1 MKLLTLLMLFTTS
14 SYGQANGRQFDII
27 YGKLDSLAE
36 IESDLVDQLEVERFK
51 WIMNE
56 MNTLEFPKGE
66 GESIRHSAMALSYN
80 ESHEQA
86 NWVMHLILPAIIY
99 GNVSRTNDFREDEL
113 VKTGTAQEVDYFLK
127 TLNQDSSYTYDG
139 FGFDRGHLAPSADFR
154 WSPIAL
160 SESYYYSNMSPQIGD
175 FNREKWA
182 ELENDLREYVISNNV
197 HIAIV
202 TAPVLSDDLPKIERS
217 VNKVSIPKLY
227 VKVALD
233 VVNKRGIAYVMP
245 NQKILKPLE
254 AYAVS
259 IDSAETLLGYD
270 LFAGVEDQFESDIES
285 SFDYQLWMPADRK
298 GDVLPIVK
306 RRLPKSA
313 LSTESIH
320 VMINSGRKHTV
331 CGKVV
336 STKKHEKGHVFINLD
351 MKFPNQVFS
360 VSIFESNIHNFS
372 YQPHVYLMDKEVC
385 FTGEISDYNKTANM
399 VIENEKKVK
408 LLGDY

>member
-1 MKLLTLLMLFTTS
+1 MLFTGY

-27 YGKLDSLAE
+27 YSKLDSLAE
-36 IESDLVDQLEVERFK
+36 IESDLVNQLEVERFK

-56 MNTLEFPKGE
+56 MGTLEFPKSE
-66 GESIRHSAMALSYN
+66 GADEPILHSALALSYN
-80 ESHEQA
+80 ETHEQA

-127 TLNQDSSYTYDG
+127 TLKADSSYKYDG

-160 SESYYYSNMSPQIGD
+160 SESYYYSNMSPQVGD

-182 ELENDLREYVISNNV
+182 ELENDLREYVITNNV
-197 HIAIV
+197 HIAVV
-202 TAPVLSDDLPKIERS
+202 TAPVLTDDLKKVERS
-217 VNKVSIPKLY
+217 VNKVSIPKLF

-233 VVNKRGIAYVMP
+233 VHNKRGIAYVMP
-245 NQKILKPLE
+245 NELIEKPLE
-254 AYAVS
+254 TYAVS

-270 LFAGVEDQFESDIES
+270 LFSGVEDQIESDIES
-285 SFDYQLWMPADRK
+285 SFDYQLWMPEDRK
-298 GDVLPIVK
+298 GDVLPLEK
-306 RRLPKSA
+306 KRLPKGA

-351 MKFPNQVFS
+351 RKFPNQVFS

-372 YQPHVYLMDKEVC
+372 YQPHLYLMDKEVC
-385 FTGEISDYNKTANM
+385 FTGEITDFNKTANM
-399 VIENEKKVK
+399 VIETEKKVK
-408 LLGDY
+408 LLNDF